1 MELKT
6 VEEYSQEMTRR
17 EFDRFTYD
25 EELCPSDFGLKGFYE
40 TEENDC
46 APGNCKEC
54 FDKALIG
61 LEFKVG
67 VPALPKE
74 TMPILR
80 ELQQLEI
87 TAKAIAKKQ
96 TELKVALLDAM
107 EKNNIKKWEN
117 DVIAITY
124 SPPTTRNQL
133 DSKKLKNDHPDIF
146 EKYVKTSSVKSSV
159 RITLKEKI

>member
-25 EELCPSDFGLKGFYE
+25 EELCPRDFGLKDFFE
-40 TEENDC
+40 TGENDC
-46 APGNCKEC
+46 DISNCTEC
-54 FDKALIG
+54 YDIALTGI
-61 LEFKVG
+61 EFK
-67 VPALPKE
+67 PELPKE
-74 TMPILR
+74 TMPILQ
-80 ELQQLEI
+80 EIQQLEI

-96 TELKVALLDAM
+96 TELKAALLDAM

-133 DSKKLKNDHPDIF
+133 DSKKIKNDHPDIF
-146 EKYVKTSSVKSSV
+146 EKYVKTSSVKSSI